1 MTSNDQKTLAE
12 VYADQGTLAIPEA
25 ELMQVQNSAAVAAQA
40 VMDVEGVLRDLGR
53 LDATLFYANV
63 ADSMLVQIFEKVKK
77 EKAYKK
83 LHYFDEAKNLRQFQ
97 TLEEFCEIKLG
108 KSYRRLQELSQHMQ
122 ALGSDLYES
131 AERIG
136 FRNRDYRAL
145 KALPPEDQAVVKQ
158 ALESESKDEVLDIL
172 QDLAARHQSENE
184 AARKERENLTADLE
198 ARSRLLEDKAKRLQ
212 TTEEELYKLKSLP
225 PDANLELKLAREEE
239 AVKALDAAYMGAL
252 AEINRFLLQ
261 VDAVLGG
268 EGISAQTAEY
278 AVASVQHYCECV
290 NAALV
295 EHGIPVDFE
304 NIVAPEWMRGAAKAD
319 LEAGRTGHEA

>member
-1 MTSNDQKTLAE
+1 M
-12 VYADQGTLAIPEA
+12 
-25 ELMQVQNSAAVAAQA
+25 
-40 VMDVEGVLRDLGR
+40 
-53 LDATLFYANV
+53 
-63 ADSMLVQIFEKVKK
+63 
-77 EKAYKK
+77 
-83 LHYFDEAKNLRQFQ
+83 
-97 TLEEFCEIKLG
+97 
-108 KSYRRLQELSQHMQ
+108 
-122 ALGSDLYES
+122 
-131 AERIG
+131 
-136 FRNRDYRAL
+136 
-145 KALPPEDQAVVKQ
+145 VKQ

-172 QDLAARHQSENE
+172 QDLAARHQTEKE
-184 AARKERENLTADLE
+184 AAKKEREGLTADLE
-198 ARSRLLEDKAKRLQ
+198 ARSKLLEDKAKRLQ

-239 AVKALDAAYMGAL
+239 AVKALDTAYMGAL
-252 AEINRFLLQ
+252 AELNRFLLQ

-278 AVASVQHYCECV
+278 AVASVQHYCESV